1 MKKLGMI
8 LCAAMLML
16 VSACSSGNGGGS
28 ATTTTGTD
36 PENLKVAMG
45 GQITTLDPGLSTET
59 VNNYILRHTTAGLF
73 RQDEENNIVNDLC
86 DSYTVSDDGLT
97 YTFKLKEGVIWSDD
111 QPLSS
116 KDFEY
121 AILRNLTYGA
131 ENSWAVYY
139 PISYL
144 KGAEEILASDTFD
157 PENDTI
163 EGIETPDDQTL
174 ILNLKKPCAWFPQ
187 MLTNNV
193 WKPLRADF
201 ATQHDSLWAL
211 KPGYPSVGAYVLKEC
226 NENEKAIVVKND
238 KYYDADSITMPQI
251 TFLVM
256 SDTDAQALAF
266 KNNEIDIALSITPTL
281 AETYSNPGEIWNKP
295 DVSNYF
301 LTINSGATGPET
313 MQNVDVRRALAL
325 AIDKEALVNAVGS
338 PEYYKVLNGY
348 IPEGLVGAEGDF
360 RLEEDAKEKY
370 LEYDPEEAKAL
381 LAKAG
386 YDESNPLKLT
396 YKYSQTQLHADVAQI
411 LQQMWQNVGID
422 CELTVVESGV
432 FYDQI
437 DNGDF
442 EICRYGYSAG
452 DDPSQYLSLWTTGQQ
467 IVAAVD
473 DPTYDKMV
481 DEAGYLIDHT
491 EYMNA
496 LHAAERYLVQEMVY
510 VIPLFNYNTPCLL
523 KTNVKGVQ
531 MWGLSPF
538 FGSATVEA
546 AAE

>member
-1 MKKLGMI
+1 MKKLGII
-8 LCAAMLML
+8 LCAAMLVL
-16 VSACSSGNGGGS
+16 VSACSGGNSNSG
-28 ATTTTGTD
+28 TTIGTD
-36 PENLKVAMG
+36 PQNLKVAMG

-73 RQDEENNIVNDLC
+73 RQDEDNNIVNDLC
-86 DSYTVSDDGLT
+86 ESYSVSDDGLT
-97 YTFKLKEGVIWSDD
+97 YTFKIREGVVWSDD
-111 QPLSS
+111 QPLTS

-139 PISYL
+139 PSSYL
-144 KGAEEILASDTFD
+144 KGAEEILADDTFD
-157 PENDTI
+157 PENNTI

-201 ATQHDSLWAL
+201 ADQHESVWAL
-211 KPGYPSVGAYVLKEC
+211 KPGYPSVGPYLLEEC
-226 NENEKAIVVKND
+226 NENEKAIIVKND
-238 KYYDADSITMPQI
+238 KYYDADSVIMPKI

-266 KNNEIDIALSITPTL
+266 KNSEIDIALNITPTL
-281 AETYSNPGEIWNKP
+281 AENYSNQSEIWNKP

-301 LTINSGATGPET
+301 LAINSGSTGPET

-325 AIDKEALVNAVGS
+325 AIDKEALVTAVGS
-338 PEYYKVLNGY
+338 SEYYKVLNGY
-348 IPEGLVGAEGDF
+348 IPEGLAGAEGDF

-386 YDESNPLKLT
+386 YDESNPLKIV

-411 LQQMWQNVGID
+411 LQQMWDKIGID

-467 IVAAVD
+467 VVPAVD
-473 DPTYDKMV
+473 DPAYDKMV
-481 DEAGYLIDHT
+481 DEAGYLVDHA

-496 LHAAERYLVQEMVY
+496 LHAAERYLVEEMVY

-523 KTNVKGVQ
+523 KSNIKNVQ
-531 MWGLSPF
+531 MWGLNPYYGGVS
-538 FGSATVEA
+538 VEA
-546 AAE
+546 VAE